1 MYLPPLQ
8 PVSNSNIRISGD
20 VKIHPSAVLAPG
32 VILQAAPESS
42 IVIGAEV
49 CIGMGTILNAYQ
61 GCIEIETGA
70 ILGAGVLVIGAG
82 KIGTNAC
89 VGTATT
95 IFNASVPSMAA
106 IAPGSLVGDT
116 SRQVKNMVDRAVGG
130 SYQELRDGSKVGKAS
145 PPSGATISNEGKEIS
160 EQATTNNGFQAETN
174 QTTERVGETP
184 VESSASN
191 GENAENAP
199 VDLELETNSS
209 KAQSSK
215 KPIVGQVYINELMLT
230 LFPHNQYL
238 NRSTPKDEE

>member
-32 VILQAAPESS
+32 VILQAAPNSS

-49 CIGMGTILNAYQ
+49 CLGMGTILNAYQ
-61 GCIEIETGA
+61 GCIEIESGA
-70 ILGAGVLVIGAG
+70 ILGSGVLVIGAG

-95 IFNASVPSMAA
+95 IFNTSVPSMAA
-106 IAPGSLVGDT
+106 IAPGSLLGDT
-116 SRQVKNMVDRAVGG
+116 SRQVKKMVDRAVGA
-130 SYQELRDGSKVGKAS
+130 SSQDLRNGSKVGKAS
-145 PPSGATISNEGKEIS
+145 PLSESSIASEEEEIF
-160 EQATTNNGFQAETN
+160 EQATTNNGFKAETN
-174 QTTERVGETP
+174 QTTSSVDTTS
-184 VESSASN
+184 VDSSESTSDEAD
-191 GENAENAP
+191 NAP

-209 KAQSSK
+209 KAQSTK
-215 KPIVGQVYINELMLT
+215 KPVVGQVYINELMLT

-238 NRSTPKDEE
+238 NRSNPKEEK